1 VSAFVA
7 AGFEH
12 CIANFYRIPMWLL
25 LHLVDGVAPAGVA
38 LEILTVPAAATN
50 ILAATLGNIV
60 GGSVMVAGVYYV
72 TFRGAPRLPR
82 G

>member
-1 VSAFVA
+1 VTPV
-7 AGFEH
+7 
-12 CIANFYRIPMWLL
+12 
-25 LHLVDGVAPAGVA
+25 GVAVEA
-38 LEILTVPAAATN
+38 LTVSAAATN

>member
-1 VSAFVA
+1 MGLV
-7 AGFEH
+7 
-12 CIANFYRIPMWLL
+12 
-25 LHLVDGVAPAGVA
+25 LHLVDGVMPVGVPPDV
-38 LEILTVPAAATN
+38 LTVASAARN